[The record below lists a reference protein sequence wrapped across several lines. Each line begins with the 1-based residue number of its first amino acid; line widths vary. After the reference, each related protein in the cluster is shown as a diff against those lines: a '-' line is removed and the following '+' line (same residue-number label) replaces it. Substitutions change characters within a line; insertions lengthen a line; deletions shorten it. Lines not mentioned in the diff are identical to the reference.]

1 MTIKMTIKYSGETM
15 YYSKICTR
23 CHQNIAE
30 ERVQARPTVCNHC
43 GHVQSQSEAQSQRKQ
58 DSNFIVAGILTALF
72 MAGAFV
78 HIGSWGQHSLAVLP
92 LQIGE
97 LLGSNTME
105 NKEALAALALDVKQF
120 DTVERI
126 YKQTAAHDQSKILRL
141 AKFQISLG
149 KSQAAVDS
157 LRILLVQ
164 DAASYE
170 GRYLLARSLGE
181 LGRVDEAITHYDYV
195 LKLKPDIRQ
204 TTVLT
209 NYVKMLMANN
219 RLDEARKVIDDIRR
233 RDQTA
238 SMLMDTEY
246 KVIIARQQGST

>member
-1 MTIKMTIKYSGETM
+1 MY
-15 YYSKICTR
+15 YYSKICSR
-23 CHQNIAE
+23 CHQNIAD
-30 ERVQARPTVCNHC
+30 ERVRARPTVCDHC

-58 DSNFIVAGILTALF
+58 DYNFTIAGILTAIF
-72 MAGAFV
+72 ISGAFL
-78 HIGSWGQHSLAVLP
+78 HIGSWGQHSVAVLP

-97 LLGSNTME
+97 LLGSNSISK
-105 NKEALAALALDVKQF
+105 KETLAALALDVKQF
-120 DTVERI
+120 ETVESL
-126 YKQTAAHDQSKILRL
+126 YKQTAREDQSKILRL

-149 KSQAAVDS
+149 KTQASIDT
-157 LRILLVQ
+157 LRVLLIKDV
-164 DAASYE
+164 SSFE

-181 LGRVDEAITHYDYV
+181 LGRVDEAISHYDYV
-195 LKLKPDIRQ
+195 LKAKPDVRQ

-219 RLDEARKVIDDIRR
+219 RLDEARKVIDDARR